1 MVQST
6 CTTTQRRDHRYN
18 ANTQEMN
25 HLFLFYICSKGQVCG
40 NADDGTRMDGWKRM
54 KAPLLSSTGS
64 KQRKSVSRL
73 FPEALSG
80 TMSGIKLTH
89 LHGVHTKTHKQRTQG
104 FGTRRRI
111 EWGVGGVYKR
121 QQSKWL
127 ERVTNELQPNFE
139 WTYTDFF
146 LSASS

>member
-1 MVQST
+1 MPMT
-6 CTTTQRRDHRYN
+6 GR
-18 ANTQEMN
+18 EWMGG
-25 HLFLFYICSKGQVCG
+25 KGW
-40 NADDGTRMDGWKRM
+40 R
-54 KAPLLSSTGS
+54 LLSSPPQDAHPS
-64 KQRKSVSRL
+64 KEKVCPDCSQRPSVA
-73 FPEALSG
+73 PCQ
-80 TMSGIKLTH
+80 GIKLTH